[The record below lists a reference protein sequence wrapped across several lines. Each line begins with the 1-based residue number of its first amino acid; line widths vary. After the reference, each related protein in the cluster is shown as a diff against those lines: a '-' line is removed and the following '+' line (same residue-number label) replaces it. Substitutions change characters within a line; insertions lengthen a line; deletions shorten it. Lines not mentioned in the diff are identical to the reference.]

1 MTDGAVLW
9 RLAWDLWRAARG
21 SAERRSVVAVLAH
34 NLRARVSGAHGEVCL
49 RVAGLTCHAA
59 AHGGELHAF
68 REVFVRRVYERLPDF
83 APRADRVVLDVGANI
98 GLFALSHARA
108 GARVYAVEPHPA
120 AFARLERNIAANGLR
135 GRITAIPCALGA
147 HEGRARLIGGRA
159 TPLTR
164 VAPDQGGT
172 VRLRTLDALV
182 AELGLTGIDLLK
194 LDVEGAEVA
203 VLRGARRVLPTVG
216 RMVLEVH
223 APALLDEVRE
233 LAAAAGLRQVE
244 AADGYAHFRA
254 LTLDGERAGV
264 SGPHP
269 RPPASRGEE

>member
-1 MTDGAVLW
+1 MTERAVRW

-34 NLRARVSGAHGEVCL
+34 NLRARVSGMRGEVCL
-49 RVAGLTCHAA
+49 RVAGLTCYAA
-59 AHGGELHAF
+59 VHGGELHAF

-83 APRADRVVLDVGANI
+83 APRAGRVVLDVGANI
-98 GLFALSHARA
+98 GLFALHHARA

-135 GRITAIPCALGA
+135 GRITAVPCALGA
-147 HEGRARLIGGRA
+147 DEGWARLIDSRPSARDRGRA

-164 VAPDQGGT
+164 VTPDRRGT
-172 VRLRTLDALV
+172 VRLRTVDALV

-194 LDVEGAEVA
+194 LDVEGAEVE

-216 RMVLEVH
+216 RLVLEVH

-233 LAAAAGLRQVE
+233 LAAAAGLRQVH
-244 AADGYAHFRA
+244 AGGGYAYFRA
-254 LTLDGERAGV
+254 
-264 SGPHP
+264 
-269 RPPASRGEE
+269 